1 MHFVKDFI
9 AATTSLN
16 FVRLAIEPLD
26 RHYQNQD
33 FRFEVVVAALRQYQ
47 NLKVVLQTSFGWH
60 FSSLR
65 GRQMEVVGLECSDA
79 SKINW
84 PAKQAKDIDSIAWME
99 VAAKHLSLKRQG
111 AKAKH
116 YL

>member
-47 NLKVVLQTSFGWH
+47 NLTTVLHTSFGWH
-60 FSSLR
+60 LSSLR
-65 GRQMEVVGLECSDA
+65 VRQMEVAGLGCSDA
-79 SKINW
+79 
-84 PAKQAKDIDSIAWME
+84 
-99 VAAKHLSLKRQG
+99 
-111 AKAKH
+111 
-116 YL
+116 